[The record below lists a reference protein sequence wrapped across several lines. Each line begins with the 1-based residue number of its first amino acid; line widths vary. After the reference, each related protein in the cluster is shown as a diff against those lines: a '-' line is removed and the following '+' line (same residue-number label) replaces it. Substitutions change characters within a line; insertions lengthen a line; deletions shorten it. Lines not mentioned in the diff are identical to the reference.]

1 MSHFTADSS
10 SPYKCSPFKVATPK
24 FRSLSLSRNFL
35 GQSILNIAKA
45 VIKPSL
51 ISINEKEFKNYLK
64 KSKFVEFDFT
74 KVKNDTFEIV
84 KALKI
89 YSLWNKAEFICFII
103 SHSNKFGLFD
113 ISEVM
118 YTAKK
123 YFNNYQ
129 IASFEDDS
137 LNNEIGLGFYKVY

>member
-1 MSHFTADSS
+1 MKMSTKD
-10 SPYKCSPFKVATPK
+10 
-24 FRSLSLSRNFL
+24 FL
-35 GQSILNIAKA
+35 NRYDEFMNEKDNSNELDTSIINIAKA
-45 VIKPSL
+45 VKKPSL
-51 ISINEKEFKNYLK
+51 ISIDEKEFKNYLK

-103 SHSNKFGLFD
+103 SHSKKFGLVNVD
-113 ISEVM
+113 EIMHVLQ
-118 YTAKK
+118 K
-123 YFNNYQ
+123 YFNNFQ

-137 LNNEIGLGFYKVY
+137 LNDEIGLGFYKVF

>member
-1 MSHFTADSS
+1 MKMST
-10 SPYKCSPFKVATPK
+10 K
-24 FRSLSLSRNFL
+24 NFL
-35 GQSILNIAKA
+35 KKYDEFTKKKYNSNELDTSILNIAKA
-45 VIKPSL
+45 VKKPSL
-51 ISINEKEFKNYLK
+51 ISIDEKEFKNYLR
-64 KSKFVEFDFT
+64 KSKFITFNYT

-89 YSLWNKAEFICFII
+89 YSLWNKAGFICFII

-118 YTAKK
+118 STAQK
-123 YFNNYQ
+123 YFNNFQ
-129 IASFEDDS
+129 IASFEDNS

>member
-1 MSHFTADSS
+1 MKMLTKD
-10 SPYKCSPFKVATPK
+10 
-24 FRSLSLSRNFL
+24 FL
-35 GQSILNIAKA
+35 KKYDEFVNTNELDTSFLNIAKA
-45 VIKPSL
+45 VKKPSVV
-51 ISINEKEFKNYLK
+51 SIDEKEFKNYLK
-64 KSKFVEFDFT
+64 KSEFVEFDYT

-89 YSLWNKAEFICFII
+89 YSLWNKAEFTCFII

-118 YTAKK
+118 RVAQK
-123 YFNNYQ
+123 YFNNFQ

>member
-1 MSHFTADSS
+1 MKMLTKD
-10 SPYKCSPFKVATPK
+10 
-24 FRSLSLSRNFL
+24 FL
-35 GQSILNIAKA
+35 KKYDEFVNKKYNSNELDKSILNIAKA
-45 VIKPSL
+45 VKKQSH
-51 ISINEKEFKNYLK
+51 ISIDEKKFKNYLK
-64 KSKFVEFDFT
+64 KSKLVEFDYT

-89 YSLWNKAEFICFII
+89 YSLWNKAEFTCFII

-118 YTAKK
+118 RVAQK
-123 YFNNYQ
+123 YFNNFQ